1 MAASGLP
8 ISDVDALLRLFT
20 ADFVVEPSSV
30 VVGWDSAEL
39 YKKSVRWSFLTSR
52 RPSPRKRVAALHV
65 AHRFVEPQSIDQHR
79 TGDYHARSKG
89 EWHSHKRT

>member
-1 MAASGLP
+1 MAASGPP

-39 YKKSVRWSFLTSR
+39 YKKSVR
-52 RPSPRKRVAALHV
+52 
-65 AHRFVEPQSIDQHR
+65 
-79 TGDYHARSKG
+79 
-89 EWHSHKRT
+89 